1 MMGIHRLPDGLSRK
15 IAAGEVIE
23 RPLSVVKELI
33 ENSLDAGATAI
44 DVELEQGG
52 KVLISVKD
60 NGGGIVPEELPL
72 AVEKHAT
79 SKISNEADL
88 EAISTLGYRGEALS
102 SVCAVSHFEIYS
114 RRPDLPE
121 GASLHYENG
130 APRVTAVPLRPGTT
144 VVVKDLFY
152 NLPARRKFLKTAA
165 AEFRRISRL
174 VQDYAFAYPAVAF
187 SLTHDGKN
195 VFKSSGDGGV
205 EKLLARMWGDEPEI
219 RASASETATSSVRL
233 WWQDLGPQSRFQL
246 ISFVNGRRVSDAV
259 IRSAI
264 HGFHWA
270 TRGNWLVML
279 ALPAEDVDVN
289 VHPAKSEILFRRSG
303 EVYDLVRKAADRLA
317 KGFSDAPILGRVGRM
332 PDSSPSFDAPAE
344 SFPAGGTTAQGGSA
358 AWRRPPEREPH
369 PFSRLEE
376 PVFRAASPNAF
387 AARGSQEASGERL
400 PFSSYRQTAPAS
412 SSGETSAAE
421 SAAPDGKLYLAQLPQ
436 GYLVFSTPDG
446 LLIVD
451 PHAAHERVN
460 YERILKACAD
470 PRGQEKLIMPIP
482 LPPTLKDDAMANRGK
497 LAELNFAIDEDG
509 SLSRLPV
516 HAKVVGV
523 SPVDLLRSALNAIE
537 ERREHSDSL
546 VNVFATKACK
556 ASVKLTTRL
565 EAAEAYQLLAELERC
580 DQPNACPHG
589 RPTVLRLT
597 GGALD
602 RHFGRLGL

>member
-44 DVELEQGG
+44 DVELGQGG

-79 SKISNEADL
+79 SKISSEADL

-114 RRPDLPE
+114 RRSELAE

-130 APRVTAVPLRPGTT
+130 VPRVTAVPLRPGTT

-187 SLTHDGKN
+187 SLVHDGKS
-195 VFKSSGDGGV
+195 VFKSSGGGSV
-205 EKLLARMWGDEPEI
+205 EKLLAQMWGDEPEI
-219 RASASETATSSVRL
+219 RASALEAAASSVRL

-246 ISFVNGRRVSDAV
+246 ILFVNGRRVSDAV

-264 HGFHWA
+264 QGFHWA

-279 ALPAEDVDVN
+279 SLPAEDVDVN

-303 EVYDLVRKAADRLA
+303 EVYDLIRKAAERLA
-317 KGFSDAPILGRVGRM
+317 KGFSDAPILGRGDRM
-332 PDSSPSFDAPAE
+332 PLSSSPFDAPAE
-344 SFPAGGTTAQGGSA
+344 SFSVGGPTAPGGST
-358 AWRRPPEREPH
+358 AWHRLPEREPH

-376 PVFRAASPNAF
+376 PVFRAASPNAS

-400 PFSSYRQTAPAS
+400 PFASYRQTVSVSP
-412 SSGETSAAE
+412 SGDVSAAE

-470 PRGQEKLIMPIP
+470 PRGQEKLVMPIP
-482 LPPTLKDDAMANRGK
+482 LPPTLKDDAMANREK

-509 SLSRLPV
+509 SLSQLPM
-516 HAKVVGV
+516 HAKVAGV

-537 ERREHSDSL
+537 ERQEHSDSL

-565 EAAEAYQLLAELERC
+565 EAAEACQLLAELERC

-602 RHFGRLGL
+602 KHFGRLGL

>member
-44 DVELEQGG
+44 DVELGQGG

-79 SKISNEADL
+79 SKISSEADL

-114 RRPDLPE
+114 RCSELTE

-130 APRVTAVPLRPGTT
+130 VPRVTAVPLRPGTT

-187 SLTHDGKN
+187 SLVHDGKR
-195 VFKSSGDGGV
+195 VFKSSGGGSV

-219 RASASETATSSVRL
+219 RASAFEAAASAVRL

-264 HGFHWA
+264 QGFHWA

-279 ALPAEDVDVN
+279 SLPAEDVDVN

-303 EVYDLVRKAADRLA
+303 EVYDLIRKAAERLA
-317 KGFSDAPILGRVGRM
+317 KGFSDAPIRGRGDRM
-332 PDSSPSFDAPAE
+332 PFSSPPFDAPAE
-344 SFPAGGTTAQGGSA
+344 SFSVGGPTAPGGST
-358 AWRRPPEREPH
+358 AWRRLPEREPH

-400 PFSSYRQTAPAS
+400 PFASYRQTVSVPP
-412 SSGETSAAE
+412 SGDMSAAE
-421 SAAPDGKLYLAQLPQ
+421 SAAPDGKLYLAQ

-482 LPPTLKDDAMANRGK
+482 LPPTLKDDAMANREK

-509 SLSRLPV
+509 SLSQLPM
-516 HAKVVGV
+516 HAKVAGV

-537 ERREHSDSL
+537 ERQEHSDSL

-565 EAAEAYQLLAELERC
+565 EAAEAYQLLTELERC

-597 GGALD
+597 GSALD
-602 RHFGRLGL
+602 KHFGRLGL

>member
-1 MMGIHRLPDGLSRK
+1 MGIHRLPDELSRK

-33 ENSLDAGATAI
+33 ENSLDAGATVI
-44 DVELEQGG
+44 DVELGQGG

-79 SKISNEADL
+79 SKISGESDL
-88 EAISTLGYRGEALS
+88 EAIATLGYRGEALS

-114 RRPDLPE
+114 RRPELAE

-174 VQDYAFAYPAVAF
+174 IQDYAFAYPAVAF
-187 SLTHDGKN
+187 SLMHDGKS
-195 VFKSSGDGGV
+195 VFKSSGGGSV
-205 EKLLARMWGDEPEI
+205 EELLAQTWGNEPEI
-219 RASASETATSSVRL
+219 RASAFEAAASSVRL

-264 HGFHWA
+264 QGFHWA
-270 TRGNWLVML
+270 ARGSWLVML
-279 ALPAEDVDVN
+279 SLPAEDVDVN

-303 EVYDLVRKAADRLA
+303 DAYDLIRKAAERLA
-317 KGFSDAPILGRVGRM
+317 KGFSDAPILERGGRV
-332 PDSSPSFDAPAE
+332 PFSSPSFDAPAD
-344 SFPAGGTTAQGGSA
+344 SFPVGGPAAVGSA
-358 AWRRPPEREPH
+358 AWRRQPEREPH

-387 AARGSQEASGERL
+387 AARRAQEASGERL
-400 PFSSYRQTAPAS
+400 PFVSCRQTVSVPPSADM
-412 SSGETSAAE
+412 SAAE

-436 GYLVFSTPDG
+436 GYLVFSAPDG

-482 LPPTLKDDAMANRGK
+482 LPPTLRDDAAANREK
-497 LAELNFAIDEDG
+497 LGELNFVIDEDG
-509 SLSRLPV
+509 SLSQLPL
-516 HAKVVGV
+516 HAKVAGV
-523 SPVDLLRSALNAIE
+523 SPVELLRSALNAIE
-537 ERREHSDSL
+537 EGQEHSESL
-546 VNVFATKACK
+546 LDAFAAKACK

-565 EAAEAYQLLAELERC
+565 DAAEACQLLAELERC
-580 DQPNACPHG
+580 GQPNACPHG

-597 GGALD
+597 GNALD
-602 RHFGRLGL
+602 KHFGRLGL